1 MTIAICVSL
10 DFTHEIAAIKKKL
23 EELGH
28 QVNIPP
34 TSEAI
39 LRGEVSV
46 DDIRREKE
54 DGTFASRSIEDDAIR
69 RYWRVIKDSD
79 ALLVANY
86 DKKGIKDYIGGN
98 ALMEMGFTHVLEKPI
113 YLLNG
118 IPDMGYTDEI
128 KAMQPIVLHGDLS
141 KIGFLNKSI

>member
-1 MTIAICVSL
+1 MTITICVSL
-10 DFTHEIAAIKKKL
+10 DFTPEILGIKEKL
-23 EELGH
+23 EEMGH
-28 QVNIPP
+28 EVHIPP
-34 TSEAI
+34 TSQAI
-39 LRGEVSV
+39 LRGEVNL

-54 DGTFASRSIEDDAIR
+54 DGTFASRSIKDDAIR

-86 DKKGIKDYIGGN
+86 DKKGIKNYIGGN
-98 ALMEMGFTHVLEKPI
+98 ALMEMGFAHVLEKPL

-128 KAMQPIVLHGDLS
+128 KAMQPVVLNGDLS
-141 KIGFLNKSI
+141 KIKK

>member
-10 DFTHEIAAIKKKL
+10 DFTHEIVGIKQKL

-28 QVNIPP
+28 EVDIPP
-34 TSEAI
+34 TSQAI

-46 DDIRREKE
+46 DDIRREKAE
-54 DGTFASRSIEDDAIR
+54 GVFASRSIEDDAIR
-69 RYWRVIKDSD
+69 RYWNVIKDAD

-86 DKKGIKDYIGGN
+86 EKKGIKDYIGGN
-98 ALMEMGFTHVLEKPI
+98 ALMEMGFAHVLNKKI

-118 IPDMGYTDEI
+118 IPEMGYTDEI
-128 KAMQPIVLHGDLS
+128 KAMQPVVLKGDLT
-141 KIGFLNKSI
+141 KVI